1 MTAYQ
6 KEPGN
11 APAYRYGDETQLL
24 CDILSDPRISR
35 IAPQAIRNMDLSKDP
50 LWNKSLKT
58 LREEH
63 FGGGLQAGFDR
74 LFRAAESGKWY
85 YPLYSPEECASD
97 PDKEGTNLVYFPSE
111 DPAASQRPYILLV
124 PGGGFVNVWNI
135 SEGWPVAAQFNELG
149 YHVCILT
156 YQVAAKDRILDREME
171 DFARALSLIR
181 AHEKEFSLRWDR
193 YCTCGFSAGG
203 YLVCLWN
210 VPEKG
215 YACQSRGPRS
225 PSTPSSAGS
234 WPAKKTGTMT
244 NSRSCFSAAIWRQL
258 PGPRTRSRITRR
270 ISRPAPSSLLRAIP
284 L

>member
-6 KEPGN
+6 KEPEN

-181 AHEKEFSLRWDR
+181 AHEKDFSLRWDR
-193 YCTCGFSAGG
+193 YCTCGFSAG
-203 YLVCLWN
+203 VC
-210 VPEKG
+210 
-215 YACQSRGPRS
+215 AF
-225 PSTPSSAGS
+225 SAGAACGS
-234 WPAKKTGTMT
+234 GAFCG
-244 NSRSCFSAAIWRQL
+244 FSA
-258 PGPRTRSRITRR
+258 PE
-270 ISRPAPSSLLRAIP
+270 PASLSLSSSSKLSGGMGR
-284 L
+284 